1 MDILRFGQ
9 LTDAP
14 TRNWLTRVLGS
25 PQALSRL
32 TGPRAVTMTNGRGIL
47 RAMLLMAIPRLL
59 TILRSVDRAPGD
71 VWPTLLVS
79 MTEVKTGFLWN
90 LNLLCPRL
98 QKAIFIILEGSKLG
112 ANRICPKLAET
123 EPVKFWVNRAPLAL
137 GPLLSR
143 TRLLITSVAMYR
155 PTGTAPLTIIPE
167 IPLISVPKDRRKL
180 WIRVAGRGSSL
191 EPTSVGSVD
200 VVVRVVPSDR
210 CRGRD
215 RGRDR
220 VAIRRGTVGADFPCG
235 PSMASLLFVGTE
247 VVLAAGDG
255 PLDGVRDGCRGRP
268 GSVMD
273 RGVDLASGA
282 ALARGVDVR
291 RAVLDSR
298 ASLDRWAAL
307 DNRAV
312 LLTPLSTDASSSS
325 ANGGR

>member
-98 QKAIFIILEGSKLG
+98 QKAIFIILEGSRLG
-112 ANRICPKLAET
+112 ANRTCPKLAET

-180 WIRVAGRGSSL
+180 WIRVAGRDSSL

-215 RGRDR
+215 RD
-220 VAIRRGTVGADFPCG
+220 
-235 PSMASLLFVGTE
+235 ASLLFVGTE

-255 PLDGVRDGCRGRP
+255 PLDDVRDGYRGRP
-268 GSVMD
+268 GSVMG
-273 RGVDLASGA
+273 RGIDVASGA

-291 RAVLDSR
+291 RAVLDKRAVLDSR